1 MKEMPK
7 IKDYYNVIA
16 ALPLKKTYKKE
27 ELIVPDFCIEK
38 EGNIGVYYNTHN
50 EYMNPNG
57 KVFIVG
63 ITPGFAQ
70 MNTSIVAARKCIA
83 EGVPVEEI
91 PYICKKEARFSGAL
105 RKNIIEMLDELKLQE
120 ALNIA
125 STAELF
131 GERDE
136 LLHTTSML
144 PFATFV
150 KGKNY
155 TGHTPDLMKNELLM
169 SYVRDFFYPQVS
181 LLKDAFIV
189 PLGRCVEN
197 VVLELIKEGRLKE
210 SQCLLGFPHP
220 SGANVNRKKQFE
232 EEKQQMQQKLQSFL
246 AKPKGNKCHYKD
258 CDDNRNNH

>member
-1 MKEMPK
+1 MKQMPK
-7 IKDYYNVIA
+7 IKDYYNEIA
-16 ALPLKKTYKKE
+16 KLPLKKTYTKE
-27 ELIVPDFCIEK
+27 ELIVPEFCIEE
-38 EGNIGVYYNTHN
+38 EGNISIYYNTHN

-70 MNTSIVAARKCIA
+70 MNTSIIAARKCIE
-83 EGVPVEEI
+83 EGVPLEEM
-91 PYICKKEARFSGAL
+91 PYICKKEARFSGTL
-105 RKNIIEMLDELKLQE
+105 RKNIIEMLDELNVQE
-120 ALNIA
+120 ALGIC

-131 GERDE
+131 GDRDD

-169 SYVRDFFYPQVS
+169 DYVKAFFYPQVEM
-181 LLKDAFIV
+181 LKDAFII

-197 VVLELIKEGRLKE
+197 IVLECIQEGKLKE

-232 EEKQQMQQKLQSFL
+232 AEKQQMQEKIEQFFK
-246 AKPKGNKCHYKD
+246 
-258 CDDNRNNH
+258 

>member
-1 MKEMPK
+1 MNKYIPTL
-7 IKDYYNVIA
+7 KDYYDIIK
-16 ALPLKKTYKKE
+16 ALPLKKSYTKE
-27 ELIVPDFCIEK
+27 ELLTPEFRMVQ
-38 EGNIGVYYNTHN
+38 EGNIEIYYAAHN
-50 EYMNPNG
+50 EYINKQA

-63 ITPGFAQ
+63 ITPGFEQ
-70 MNTSIVAARKCIA
+70 MKTSIVAARTAIEK
-83 EGVPVEEI
+83 EVPVDEI
-91 PYICKKEARFSGAL
+91 PYLCKVEARFSGTL
-105 RKNIIEMLDELKLQE
+105 RKNIIDMLDELGMADCLG
-120 ALNIA
+120 LNN
-125 STAELF
+125 SGELF
-131 GERDE
+131 GNRDD

-155 TGHTPDLMKNELLM
+155 TGHSPELMKNELLM

-189 PLGRCVEN
+189 PLGRCVEH

-232 EEKQQMQQKLQSFL
+232 EEKRQMRQKLQHFFS
-246 AKPKGNKCHYKD
+246 
-258 CDDNRNNH
+258 